1 MNSII
6 GVRREALAKVLA
18 TFVLAAGLLAGG
30 TGTAL
35 AKGDEDGH
43 HHHHRHHHAGE
54 DGRNHR

>member
-6 GVRREALAKVLA
+6 GARRGAVAKVMA

-30 TGTAL
+30 AGTAL
-35 AKGDEDGH
+35 AKGAEDG
-43 HHHHRHHHAGE
+43 HHRHHHAGE